1 MKKKTLNILI
11 TGIGGPTARSFARAI
26 KEIGDY
32 YNYNLIGTDVH
43 SLALG
48 HYQKTLFNKSYV
60 TKPSSHPGYWIEMEE
75 LIKKEAI
82 DIAIILPEQEV
93 LKWSERQEK
102 EPLPCKSF
110 IPPSKAVNKML
121 DKGILTEYLAESA
134 LVPNSVQINAND
146 PLLKNTTE
154 NVLSYPYWIRSAT
167 GSSGLGSFKI
177 ETFNDLERWISINKG
192 INNFIASDFLP
203 GRNLA
208 CKMLYFKGKLIR
220 SACAERVNYIMSK
233 VSPSGI
239 TGNTSFGR
247 LINDKKVFEVANK
260 AMDIIFDRTG
270 VEKHGFYTVDLK
282 EDQNGIPLITE
293 INVRHVAF
301 TQCFALGGA
310 NLCEDTI
317 RLLDEDSNFDTN
329 FKLYQFEEGLI
340 FLRDVDER
348 PIVMKELDLLK
359 N

>member
-1 MKKKTLNILI
+1 
-11 TGIGGPTARSFARAI
+11 
-26 KEIGDY
+26 
-32 YNYNLIGTDVH
+32 
-43 SLALG
+43 
-48 HYQKTLFNKSYV
+48 
-60 TKPSSHPGYWIEMEE
+60 
-75 LIKKEAI
+75 
-82 DIAIILPEQEV
+82 
-93 LKWSERQEK
+93 
-102 EPLPCKSF
+102 
-110 IPPSKAVNKML
+110 
-121 DKGILTEYLAESA
+121 
-134 LVPNSVQINAND
+134 
-146 PLLKNTTE
+146 
-154 NVLSYPYWIRSAT
+154 
-167 GSSGLGSFKI
+167 
-177 ETFNDLERWISINKG
+177 
-192 INNFIASDFLP
+192 
-203 GRNLA
+203 
-208 CKMLYFKGKLIR
+208 MLYFNGKLIR

-247 LINDKKVFEVANK
+247 LINDKKVFDVANK

-282 EDQNGIPLITE
+282 EDENGIPLITE

-317 RLLDEDSNFDTN
+317 RLLDEDTNFDTN

-348 PIVMKELDLLK
+348 PIVMKESDLLK